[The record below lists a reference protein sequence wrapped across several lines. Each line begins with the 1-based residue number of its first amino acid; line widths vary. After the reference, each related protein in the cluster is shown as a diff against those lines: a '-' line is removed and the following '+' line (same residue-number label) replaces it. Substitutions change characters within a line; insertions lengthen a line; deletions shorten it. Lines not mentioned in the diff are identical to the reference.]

1 MPLLPGLALWALTAG
16 PAEAQPSDGPPPPP
30 APRAPRNHLGASV
43 MGVAGFLRHNVGSF
57 EVFYERILGRRHGLR
72 LAGDFLHVH
81 HNSDAVQSHQWTF
94 GGTLSYRLYH
104 RDGAGLFGGLKAGY
118 RRGTGHFGPPHPDP
132 GHVHLQ
138 SEQVLVLPQVGYRFL
153 LPRADIGREVIGEE
167 LRKRGAECA
176 HVRQLAGRL
185 PLARGRSQV
194 EHGHRRHD
202 DGDQCERRPV
212 GHWRLLST

>member
-1 MPLLPGLALWALTAG
+1 MPLLPGLALWALTTG
-16 PAEAQPSDGPPPPP
+16 HAEAQPSDGAAPPP

-118 RRGTGHFGPPHPDP
+118 RRGTGHFGPPHPEP

-153 LPRADIGREVIGEE
+153 LPRAPLSIVAALGLGYAFRRVSVQEGAGE
-167 LRKRGAECA
+167 AA
-176 HVRQLAGRL
+176 QLALRTTQDNLGTT
-185 PLARGRSQV
+185 PLALDL
-194 EHGHRRHD
+194 E
-202 DGDQCERRPV
+202 
-212 GHWRLLST
+212 LSLAYSF